1 MLNGK
6 SPVINIIIKEEIK
19 TFEPDYRNIIDCP
32 CNKEAKRLPL
42 CEHNVAFEK
51 IGEITGKD
59 MLSLL
64 QGDGRDLQEFSV
76 FFVISS
82 KTMDTMPLPL
92 NDVSGK
98 SCSEAALSGT
108 AE

>member
-1 MLNGK
+1 MAETCKN
-6 SPVINIIIKEEIK
+6 
-19 TFEPDYRNIIDCP
+19 
-32 CNKEAKRLPL
+32 
-42 CEHNVAFEK
+42 
-51 IGEITGKD
+51 
-59 MLSLL
+59 
-64 QGDGRDLQEFSV
+64 FSV

-98 SCSEAALSGT
+98 SCPEAALSGT